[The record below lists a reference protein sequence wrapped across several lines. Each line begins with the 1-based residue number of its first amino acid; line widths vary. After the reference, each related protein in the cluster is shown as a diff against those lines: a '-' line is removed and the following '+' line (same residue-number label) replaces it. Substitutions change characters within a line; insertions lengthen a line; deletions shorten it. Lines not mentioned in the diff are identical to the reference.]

1 MGYRMLKISAVALS
15 LVLALAVETVAAQAN
30 PQVDFDTSAGRFRL
44 ELRQDKAPVTV
55 ANFLTYVRDGYYD
68 GTIFHRVIGNF
79 MIQGG
84 GFTAEFEKK
93 KTRDP
98 IQNEADNGLKNL
110 KGSISMAR
118 TGQPHSATAQFFINV
133 QDNPALDYRASQG
146 QGWGYAVFGKVTS
159 GMEVV
164 EQIKQ
169 AATTRRG
176 SYSDVPVETILI
188 KSVTL
193 VATEN

>member
-146 QGWGYAVFGKVTS
+146 QGWGYAVFGNVVS
-159 GMEVV
+159 GMEVI
-164 EQIKQ
+164 EKIKQ
-169 AATTRRG
+169 TATTRRG

-193 VATEN
+193 VTTEN